1 MEIKQKPTLAQ
12 SLKVIHSVVNLEF
25 ISFISAGE
33 TKKRVQDTNFSFSV
47 FSLLHSL
54 QHHGNTALINNSK
67 QVHALIN
74 CFFKNVFEWRYIIT
88 YHFN

>member
-1 MEIKQKPTLAQ
+1 MEIKQKPALAQ

-33 TKKRVQDTNFSFSV
+33 TKKKEYKIQILVLAFFHCSIHCSI
-47 FSLLHSL
+47 
-54 QHHGNTALINNSK
+54 TALINNSK

>member
-1 MEIKQKPTLAQ
+1 MEIKQKPALAQ

-33 TKKRVQDTNFSFSV
+33 TKKEYTTQILVLAFFHCSIHCSIT
-47 FSLLHSL
+47 
-54 QHHGNTALINNSK
+54 NTALINNSK

>member
-1 MEIKQKPTLAQ
+1 MEIKQKPALAQ

-47 FSLLHSL
+47 FFIAPF
-54 QHHGNTALINNSK
+54 TAASRK
-67 QVHALIN
+67 H
-74 CFFKNVFEWRYIIT
+74 CFN
-88 YHFN
+88 